1 MQYLFIFSITTRQ
14 SFASSS
20 PSSFRSKPSNY
31 YSISLSIAFSF
42 RGSRFLIDL
51 KSKCC
56 RDNDIWWNNIE
67 NCDALGGKAP
77 EVVFA
82 RRHS

>member
-1 MQYLFIFSITTRQ
+1 MTNWYSGLS
-14 SFASSS
+14 
-20 PSSFRSKPSNY
+20 RSKPSNY
-31 YSISLSIAFSF
+31 YSISLSIASRS

-51 KSKCC
+51 KSICWGGS
-56 RDNDIWWNNIE
+56 DIWWNNIE